1 MSSQIEDYIKNI
13 YKLQADSDR
22 VSTSSLADALN
33 VSAASVTDMMKKLSD
48 RDLIKYKPYKGVELT
63 RSGRKMALHTLRRH
77 RLWEMFLVD
86 FLGYTWDEV
95 HEEAEKLEHITSQ
108 DLEDR
113 IDKALGFPTHDPH
126 GHPIP
131 TRDGIIIED
140 SNPSLAELDEHEKGR
155 IIRVNDISPSLL
167 KHMAQLGITIN
178 SDIEVLQIVEFD
190 GSMQILLNASEI
202 YISRQV
208 ARNIFV
214 ELNVQH

>member
-13 YKLQADSDR
+13 YKLQSESDR

-63 RSGRKMALHTLRRH
+63 GSGRQMALHTLRRH
-77 RLWEMFLVD
+77 RLWEIFLTD

-95 HEEAEKLEHITSQ
+95 HDEAEKLEHITSQ

-113 IDKALGFPTHDPH
+113 LDKALGYPTHDPH

-131 TRDGIIIED
+131 TRDGVLIED
-140 SNPSLAELDEHEKGR
+140 SNPSLAELGENDRGR
-155 IIRVNDISPSLL
+155 VIRVNDVSPSLL
-167 KHMAQLGITIN
+167 KHMAHLGITI
-178 SDIEVLQIVEFD
+178 SSEIEVLQIVEFD
-190 GSMQILLNASEI
+190 GSMQVKLDTKEV

-208 ARNIFV
+208 ARNIFIEV
-214 ELNVQH
+214 ET